1 MKVKDL
7 IKKLE
12 TFDPEMEVF
21 VDGYE
26 GGVDTP
32 SKVSKQKVL
41 LNVNEEDYYGSHEIC
56 FKGKKADCTAVIIE
70 R

>member
-12 TFDPEMEVF
+12 TFDPELEVF

-32 SKVSKQKVL
+32 SKVSKQRVL
-41 LNVNEEDYYGSHEIC
+41 LYVNDKSYFGSHEIC
-56 FKGKKADCTAVIIE
+56 LKGEKSDCTAVIIE